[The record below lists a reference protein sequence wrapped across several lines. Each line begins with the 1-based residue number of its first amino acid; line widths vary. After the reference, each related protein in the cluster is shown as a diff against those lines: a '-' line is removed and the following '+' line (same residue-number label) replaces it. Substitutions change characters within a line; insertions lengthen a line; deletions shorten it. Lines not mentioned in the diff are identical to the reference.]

1 MYKQFSGL
9 YYVGAAIRKAD
20 KDTRVFVFDLDSTL
34 TYDPDRT
41 IHYSSKAE
49 YFDAAR
55 SFGPNM
61 RMANYARYFNSRGFS
76 VVIATARPPER
87 LAESIEWLTSN
98 DIPFDQIMLSTG
110 EVPSSLAKQSMLKDL
125 KSYYKSVECLYDD
138 SIYNIKGAELQGV
151 PGKLIATNCEYWRNN
166 PEVVTPLCDPTSSLS

>member
-34 TYDPDRT
+34 TYDPDRS
-41 IHYSSKAE
+41 IQYPNKEA

-55 SFGPNM
+55 DFPANA
-61 RMANYARYFNSRGFS
+61 RMANYARFFASRSDS
-76 VVIATARPPER
+76 VVIATARPASR
-87 LAESIEWLTSN
+87 LDESIEWLTTHN
-98 DIPFDQIMLSTG
+98 IPFDQIMLSTG

-138 SIYNIKGAELQGV
+138 SIYNIQGAELQGV
-151 PGKLIATNCEYWRNN
+151 YGRHVPTNEEYWQLN
-166 PEVVTPLCDPTSSLS
+166 PELVTKL

>member
-20 KDTRVFVFDLDSTL
+20 KDTRVFVFDMDSTL
-34 TYDPDRT
+34 TYDPDRS
-41 IHYSSKAE
+41 IVYPNKEA

-55 SFGPNM
+55 DFPANA
-61 RMANYARYFNSRGFS
+61 RMANYARFFASRGHS
-76 VVIATARPPER
+76 VVIATARPASR
-87 LAESIEWLTSN
+87 LDESIGWLSTN

-138 SIYNIKGAELQGV
+138 SPYNIEAAELQGV
-151 PGKLIATNCEYWRNN
+151 YGRHVPTNCRYWELN
-166 PEVVTPLCDPTSSLS
+166 PETVTKL

>member
-1 MYKQFSGL
+1 MYKQFTGL

-20 KDTRVFVFDLDSTL
+20 KDTRVFVFDMDSTL
-34 TYDPDRT
+34 TYDPDRS
-41 IHYSSKAE
+41 IIYPSKDV

-55 SFGPNM
+55 DFPPNM
-61 RMANYARYFNSRGFS
+61 RLANYARFFANNGHS
-76 VVIATARPPER
+76 VVIATARPPSR
-87 LAESIEWLTSN
+87 LDESIKWLNDN

-138 SIYNIKGAELQGV
+138 SPYNIEAAELQGV
-151 PGKLIATNCEYWRNN
+151 YGRHVPTNNEYWELN
-166 PEVVTPLCDPTSSLS
+166 PELVTKL

>member
-1 MYKQFSGL
+1 MYKQFVGL

-20 KDTRVFVFDLDSTL
+20 KDTRVFVFDMDSTL
-34 TYDPDRT
+34 TYDPDRS
-41 IHYSSKAE
+41 ILYPDKEA

-55 SFGPNM
+55 DFPTNA
-61 RMANYARYFNSRGFS
+61 RMANYARYFTSRGHS
-76 VVIATARPPER
+76 VVIATARPASR
-87 LAESIEWLTSN
+87 LDESIEWLVTN

-138 SIYNIKGAELQGV
+138 SPYNIEAAQLQGV
-151 PGKLIATNCEYWRNN
+151 FGRHVPTNCRYWELN
-166 PEVVTPLCDPTSSLS
+166 PETVTKL

>member
-20 KDTRVFVFDLDSTL
+20 KDTRVFVFDMDSTL
-34 TYDPDRT
+34 TYDPDRS
-41 IHYSSKAE
+41 IQYPNKEA

-55 SFGPNM
+55 DFPANA
-61 RMANYARYFNSRGFS
+61 RLANYARFFASRGHS
-76 VVIATARPPER
+76 VVIATARPACR
-87 LAESIEWLTSN
+87 LEESIEWLAAN

-138 SIYNIKGAELQGV
+138 SPYNIEAAELQGV
-151 PGKLIATNCEYWRNN
+151 FGRHVPTNCRYWELN
-166 PEVVTPLCDPTSSLS
+166 PELVTKL